1 MVVIG
6 IDFSIQFPAACICRD
21 FKEFS
26 WIACVNSNI
35 TKAHRKFLED
45 ASLENREL
53 RFKFLE
59 PRARQPK
66 GQETYSGTERS
77 KLANYSSLVDAF
89 VEEISKLL
97 RANDQIIVSIEG
109 IAYGAQGNALIDIS
123 QATGMIRKS
132 MLDKILNGASERL
145 FVFSPGE
152 LKNAIGAKGNAGKFD
167 VYQAFMADPKLA
179 GSSALHTCINRN
191 IDLVIKGQEV
201 KSPFMDMIDSYLA
214 VLKIYE
220 SLKEQD

>member
-26 WIACVNSNI
+26 WIACVNSNT

-45 ASLENREL
+45 VQLEHPSIKI
-53 RFKFLE
+53 KFVKT
-59 PRARQPK
+59 RDRIPK
-66 GQETYSGTERS
+66 NLETYSGTERN
-77 KLANYSSLVDAF
+77 KLANYSNLVDEF
-89 VEEISKLL
+89 VSEIIKEVGNSQ
-97 RANDQIIVSIEG
+97 AVIVSIEG

-123 QATGMIRKS
+123 QATGMVRKA
-132 MLDKILNGASERL
+132 MLDQVLQGESERL

-167 VYQAFMADPKLA
+167 VYQTFMADPKLA
-179 GSSALHTCINRN
+179 KNSELHICINRN
-191 IDLVIKGQEV
+191 TDSVIKGQEV

-220 SLKEQD
+220 SLKEPA